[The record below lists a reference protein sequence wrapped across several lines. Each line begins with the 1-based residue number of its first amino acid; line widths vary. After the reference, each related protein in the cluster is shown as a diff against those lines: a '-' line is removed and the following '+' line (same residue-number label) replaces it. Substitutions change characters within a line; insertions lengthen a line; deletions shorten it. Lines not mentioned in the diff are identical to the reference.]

1 MNNLSLP
8 KEALTAY
15 LYDVGAL
22 ETAKDQI
29 EQEEENSLTVLNE
42 AAAELKNLEEPSA
55 PRHYNIS
62 TAVGEKLPIVLK
74 IVFGCAFA
82 MFCIFATVT
91 AFVYQDKPSEQNL
104 SIRVINSMILGA
116 GIGAAIGL
124 VIGSVKI
131 HSAVKNAREE
141 NWRRENWYLRSKEK
155 YREEKRDLE
164 KVVSDLRT
172 SRAAAM
178 EKGEILKLQIEG
190 ELKRE
195 YALGILHPQYQNRE
209 AVLVMYGMFTNG
221 RCDTLKEALNA
232 YEDYLWKKND
242 EKFMQAVTKELDD
255 ICETQEEVVRQVEAM
270 REQTDALAEMTESKF
285 EDLQATAEE
294 IAARNE
300 VIEGHA
306 RTAAFLETIQFLESR

>member
-29 EQEEENSLTVLNE
+29 EQEEE
-42 AAAELKNLEEPSA
+42 AAKAPLEEALAKERKLVRPESPTRYA
-55 PRHYNIS
+55 IAQRDGRDVLADFIMPLVVAFVFVVI
-62 TAVGEKLPIVLK
+62 TAVLIVVIGIFVK
-74 IVFGCAFA
+74 IPNQLA
-82 MFCIFATVT
+82 
-91 AFVYQDKPSEQNL
+91 
-104 SIRVINSMILGA
+104 IL
-116 GIGAAIGL
+116 IGSGVLGL
-124 VIGSVKI
+124 VIGIWFCVSSRK
-131 HSAVKNAREE
+131 SAIRNVERSNLEAQERYAHACREYQKESEALRKQIREIREE
-141 NWRRENWYLRSKEK
+141 SDRVLSECGSRKEK
-155 YREEKRDLE
+155 IEEL
-164 KVVSDLRT
+164 
-172 SRAAAM
+172 
-178 EKGEILKLQIEG
+178 LQ
-190 ELKRE
+190 KE
-195 YALGILHPQYQNRE
+195 YSLGILHSQYQNRE

-300 VIEGHA
+300 VIEDHA